1 MTNEHEDDL
10 AASQTAG
17 FKLGEKKTVEEYK
30 QLDANDESLNR
41 WKASLGL
48 GTGTSISD
56 PNDPRKCII
65 KSLALEVEGR
75 EDITIDLSAEGSV
88 EKLKEKPFTIKEG
101 CRFRIKATFVVQHE
115 VLSGLKYIQVV
126 KRKGVRLI
134 SREQSLLKY
143 SPFSIEDPSDWL
155 LFPPLLSAVNPE
167 EAPSGFV
174 ARGHYS
180 ALSRFVDDDD
190 TTHLKFEWAFD
201 IAKDW

>member
-75 EDITIDLSAEGSV
+75 EDITSIWGATRPNTTDKPV
-88 EKLKEKPFTIKEG
+88 VRKEN
-101 CRFRIKATFVVQHE
+101 
-115 VLSGLKYIQVV
+115 S
-126 KRKGVRLI
+126 
-134 SREQSLLKY
+134 
-143 SPFSIEDPSDWL
+143 FSIEDPSDWL

>member
-1 MTNEHEDDL
+1 MSNEHDDDL
-10 AASQTAG
+10 AASKTAG
-17 FKLGEKKTVEEYK
+17 FKVGEKKTLEEYQ

-75 EDITIDLSAEGSV
+75 DDITIDLSAEGSV
-88 EKLKEKPFTIKEG
+88 DKLKDKPFTIKEG
-101 CRFRIKATFVVQHE
+101 CRFRMKATFVVQHE

-126 KRKGVRLI
+126 KRRGVRI
-134 SREQSLLKY
+134 SKDEEMLGSY
-143 SPFSIEDPSDWL
+143 
-155 LFPPLLSAVNPE
+155 PPNTTDKPLYEKKFHPE
-167 EAPSGFV
+167 EAPSNFV
-174 ARGHYS
+174 ARGHYT

-190 TTHLKFEWAFD
+190 TTHLKFEWSFN

>member
-1 MTNEHEDDL
+1 MTNEHDDDL
-10 AASQTAG
+10 AASKTAG
-17 FKLGEKKTVEEYK
+17 FKVGEKKTLEEYQ

-75 EDITIDLSAEGSV
+75 DDITIDLSAEGSV
-88 EKLKEKPFTIKEG
+88 DKLKDKPFTIKEG
-101 CRFRIKATFVVQHE
+101 CRFRMKATFVVQHE

-126 KRKGVRLI
+126 KRRGVRI
-134 SREQSLLKY
+134 SKDEEMLGSY
-143 SPFSIEDPSDWL
+143 
-155 LFPPLLSAVNPE
+155 PPNTTDKRLYEKKFNPE

-174 ARGHYS
+174 ARGHYN

-190 TTHLKFEWAFD
+190 TTHLKFEWSFD

>member
-126 KRKGVRLI
+126 KRKGVRL
-134 SREQSLLKY
+134 SKDEEMLGSY
-143 SPFSIEDPSDWL
+143 
-155 LFPPLLSAVNPE
+155 PPNTTDKPLYEKKFNPE